1 MRHKFCAFLVV
12 MNFLFFMVSCKKGS
26 TTMGDRTVFQDLNV
40 NTPEVTLYARVA
52 GNLQSGKVLIAING
66 GPGLT
71 SNYMLDLEQLAGRDL
86 AVVTYDQR
94 GMGKSSKPP
103 APGSPAS
110 YTLLKYAEDV
120 EAIRQALHVERIH
133 LFGHSFGGI
142 IAMQYAV
149 LYPEHV
155 ASLIFF
161 GGGPPTWQG
170 IQACNQKMLARVQ
183 SLIQVGVILPMDQWK
198 AGGIDPILPAYFY
211 DPKFTFPEDA
221 LGGPPQFDQSVRD
234 LTYQNV
240 VKLDLRPELASLQKR
255 VLLMIGRDDP
265 FGLQMAEA
273 VRDALVHST
282 VDYVVIDQC
291 GHFWH
296 ECPDAF
302 YPRLR
307 KFLKK

>member
-1 MRHKFCAFLVV
+1 MKS
-12 MNFLFFMVSCKKGS
+12 NFLPVLAVISLLYLTVSCMKSNSSMDGQP
-26 TTMGDRTVFQDLNV
+26 GYQELNIQ
-40 NTPEVTLYARVA
+40 TPEVTLVARLA
-52 GNLQSGKVLIAING
+52 GRLQSGNVLIAING

-103 APGSPAS
+103 ASGSPAS

-183 SLIQVGVILPMDQWK
+183 SLIQAGVILPMDQWK

-221 LGGPPQFDQSVRD
+221 LGGPPQFDQSVSD

-282 VDYVVIDQC
+282 VDYVVIDHC